1 MTSQNWPGQKH
12 QKEGMKARNKGE
24 SLSLGLLSLDAQSLA
39 CHCWNPEM
47 KGPVTS
53 KLNAVDSLL
62 TNSPHQHGLHLAC
75 SIQEK
80 QIMSLGISAAS

>member
-1 MTSQNWPGQKH
+1 MTSQNWPGQKQ
-12 QKEGMKARNKGE
+12 QKDGVKARNKGE
-24 SLSLGLLSLDAQSLA
+24 SLSLGLLSLDVQSLA